1 MVSIRGRSVTRVIVS
16 MRLINYY
23 EKRAIQIIPVY
34 IVKASTIR
42 RLEKDFMMVKIKIML
57 TRHETL
63 YNVKFDM
70 NIKYQQ
76 SNR

>member
-1 MVSIRGRSVTRVIVS
+1 

-34 IVKASTIR
+34 IVKARTIR

-63 YNVKFDM
+63 YNTNPKNAKDIVKSLTRNVKFDM

-76 SNR
+76 SH